1 MLQPHTNQKVK
12 TEKPL
17 NSTKRSRKRM
27 EVIYKDISHNALKK
41 EERVRKNAE
50 NALNSLKR

>member
-1 MLQPHTNQKVK
+1 MLQTHTNQKVK
-12 TEKPL
+12 MEKPL

-27 EVIYKDISHNALKK
+27 EVIHKDVSHNALKK